1 MKIKH
6 NKKRN
11 TAFIYE
17 SLIREATVA
26 IIKKDDT
33 KKQKV
38 VNVIKEYFSVGSVL
52 KKDLDCYQSLYTHQN
67 LNKETSERIL
77 LETKMQRRMIN
88 PQQIF
93 DEQTKLIN
101 VVNKEISPSVFSNF
115 VPNYKTLATI
125 AQMFSD
131 KVDPKNKVLL
141 ENKIVSNMCL
151 ANEESSFD
159 EQIDKTVYSVF
170 ANKFNE
176 KYNSTLLESQ
186 KNLLNYYVNSFTDN
200 SLSLKVFLNEEITNL
215 KNKLAEAKN
224 LSEIKEDAEM
234 VNKTDAVIEKLN
246 SFSGTEINDEVLLT
260 VLKTQNLVE
269 EIFTDGDNS

>member
-151 ANEESSFD
+151 ANEQSSFD

-215 KNKLAEAKN
+215 KNKLAEAKS

>member
-17 SLIREATVA
+17 SLIREATIA
-26 IIKKDDT
+26 IIKKDDA

-38 VNVIKEYFSVGSVL
+38 INVIKEYFSANSAL
-52 KKDLDCYQSLYTHQN
+52 KKDLECYQSLYTHQN
-67 LNKETSERIL
+67 LNKDISERIL

-151 ANEESSFD
+151 TKEESSFD
-159 EQIDKTVYSVF
+159 EQIDKNVYKVF
-170 ANKFNE
+170 ARKFND
-176 KYNSTLLESQ
+176 KYNNTLLENQ

-200 SLSLKVFLNEEITNL
+200 ALSLKVFLNEEITTL
-215 KNKLAEAKN
+215 KEKLIEAKN
-224 LSEIKEDAEM
+224 LPEIKEDEEM
-234 VNKTDAVIEKLN
+234 LIKTDSVVEKLE
-246 SFSGTEINDEVLLT
+246 SFNGTEISEDILLT

-269 EIFTDGDNS
+269 EIYTDGDNS

>member
-33 KKQKV
+33 KRQKV
-38 VNVIKEYFSVGSVL
+38 INVIKEYFSADSAL
-52 KKDLDCYQSLYTHQN
+52 KKDLECYQSLYTHQD
-67 LNKETSERIL
+67 LNKDISERIL
-77 LETKMQRRMIN
+77 FETKMQRKMIN

-151 ANEESSFD
+151 TKEESSFD
-159 EQIDKTVYSVF
+159 QQIDKNVYNVF
-170 ANKFNE
+170 ARKFND
-176 KYNSTLLESQ
+176 KYNNTLLENQ

-200 SLSLKVFLNEEITNL
+200 ALSLKVFLNEEITTL
-215 KNKLAEAKN
+215 KEKLIEAKN
-224 LSEIKEDAEM
+224 LPEIKEDEEM
-234 VNKTDAVIEKLN
+234 LIKTDSVVEKLE
-246 SFSGTEINDEVLLT
+246 SFNGTEISEDILLT

-269 EIFTDGDNS
+269 EIYTDGNNS

>member
-215 KNKLAEAKN
+215 KNKLAEAKS

>member
-77 LETKMQRRMIN
+77 LETKIQRRMIN

-215 KNKLAEAKN
+215 KNKLAEAKS
-224 LSEIKEDAEM
+224 LSEIKEDSEM

>member
-151 ANEESSFD
+151 ANEQSSFD

-200 SLSLKVFLNEEITNL
+200 SLSLKVFLNTPQ
-215 KNKLAEAKN
+215 
-224 LSEIKEDAEM
+224 IKEDAEM

>member
-101 VVNKEISPSVFSNF
+101 VVNK
-115 VPNYKTLATI
+115 
-125 AQMFSD
+125 
-131 KVDPKNKVLL
+131 
-141 ENKIVSNMCL
+141 
-151 ANEESSFD
+151 
-159 EQIDKTVYSVF
+159 
-170 ANKFNE
+170 
-176 KYNSTLLESQ
+176 
-186 KNLLNYYVNSFTDN
+186 
-200 SLSLKVFLNEEITNL
+200 
-215 KNKLAEAKN
+215 
-224 LSEIKEDAEM
+224 
-234 VNKTDAVIEKLN
+234 
-246 SFSGTEINDEVLLT
+246 
-260 VLKTQNLVE
+260 
-269 EIFTDGDNS
+269 

>member
-38 VNVIKEYFSVGSVL
+38 INVIKEYFSADSAL
-52 KKDLDCYQSLYTHQN
+52 KKDLECYQSLYTHQN
-67 LNKETSERIL
+67 LNKDISERIL

-151 ANEESSFD
+151 TKEESSFD
-159 EQIDKTVYSVF
+159 EQIDKNVYNVF
-170 ANKFNE
+170 ARKFND
-176 KYNSTLLESQ
+176 KYNNTLLENQ

-200 SLSLKVFLNEEITNL
+200 ALSLKVFLNEEITTL
-215 KNKLAEAKN
+215 KEKLIEAKN
-224 LSEIKEDAEM
+224 LPEIKEDEEM
-234 VNKTDAVIEKLN
+234 LIKTDSVVEKLE
-246 SFSGTEINDEVLLT
+246 SFNGTEISEDILLT

-269 EIFTDGDNS
+269 EIYTDGNNS

>member
-77 LETKMQRRMIN
+77 LETKIQRRMIN

-215 KNKLAEAKN
+215 KNKLAEAKS

>member
-38 VNVIKEYFSVGSVL
+38 INVIKEYFSADSAL
-52 KKDLDCYQSLYTHQN
+52 KKDLECYQSLYTHQN
-67 LNKETSERIL
+67 LNKDISERIL

-151 ANEESSFD
+151 
-159 EQIDKTVYSVF
+159 T
-170 ANKFNE
+170 
-176 KYNSTLLESQ
+176 
-186 KNLLNYYVNSFTDN
+186 
-200 SLSLKVFLNEEITNL
+200 
-215 KNKLAEAKN
+215 
-224 LSEIKEDAEM
+224 KE
-234 VNKTDAVIEKLN
+234 
-246 SFSGTEINDEVLLT
+246 
-260 VLKTQNLVE
+260 
-269 EIFTDGDNS
+269 

>member
-38 VNVIKEYFSVGSVL
+38 INVIKEYFSADSAL
-52 KKDLDCYQSLYTHQN
+52 KKDLECYQSLYTHQN
-67 LNKETSERIL
+67 LNKDISERIL

-151 ANEESSFD
+151 TKEESSFD
-159 EQIDKTVYSVF
+159 QQIDKNVYNVF
-170 ANKFNE
+170 ARKFND
-176 KYNSTLLESQ
+176 KYNNTLLENQ

-200 SLSLKVFLNEEITNL
+200 ALSLKVFLNEEITTL
-215 KNKLAEAKN
+215 KEKLIEAKN
-224 LSEIKEDAEM
+224 LPEIKEDEEM
-234 VNKTDAVIEKLN
+234 LIKTDSVVEKLE
-246 SFSGTEINDEVLLT
+246 SFNGTEISEDILLT

-269 EIFTDGDNS
+269 EIYTDGNNS